1 MYAIIKT
8 GGKQYKIRAGEIF
21 RVERLP
27 GDVGQTVSF
36 DQVLML
42 SDETDSIKVGK
53 PTLEGVRVD
62 GVILKQGKG
71 KKIIV
76 FKKKR
81 RKSYE
86 KKNGHRQYFT
96 EIKVNE
102 FGLEGAVTAT
112 PVTTETAPQD
122 NNAVAEA

>member
-21 RVERLP
+21 RVERLS

-96 EIKVNE
+96 EIKVTE
-102 FGLEGAVTAT
+102 FGLDGAVTAT
-112 PVTTETAPQD
+112 PVTTEMAPQD
-122 NNAVAEA
+122 SNAVAEA